1 MKSLEEIKQ
10 EITRLIREAG
20 SMGVAIDFITV
31 KSIETTDGEFI
42 PTDITIEERR
52 KA

>member
-1 MKSLEEIKQ
+1 MKSIEEIKQ

-20 SMGVAIDFITV
+20 SLGVSIDFITV
-31 KSIETTDGEFI
+31 KSTETREGRFI